1 MVCPC
6 NRVELVIVVGMDSQN
21 TANLISL
28 GSMLAA
34 IASAII
40 AGLQA
45 AGSKKARAKADEA
58 HKAALDMR
66 DAAQRSA
73 EVAQEK
79 VKQAK
84 RSAKAAEE
92 QANQAELARKAAEER
107 VRQAE
112 KSLEQMQQIVA
123 EQQSQSQ
130 SQSKIAASLQS
141 PPFELTSTGSYHY
154 LLRNTTTETLKIL
167 EVVNCDSFI
176 KWDNEWYGLNDP
188 FPWELHPDQ
197 SSEVYLP
204 RSASVLNLE
213 LKVEGKDNSIFIT
226 IPK

>member
-1 MVCPC
+1 MVS
-6 NRVELVIVVGMDSQN
+6 MDQFFQIFF
-21 TANLISL
+21 TGL
-28 GSMLAA
+28 
-34 IASAII
+34 SAIGAI
-40 AGLQA
+40 VSGVCAYKTWLHTI
-45 AGSKKARAKADEA
+45 GSKEAKAKADEA
-58 HKAALDMR
+58 HKAALAMS
-66 DAAQRSA
+66 AAA
-73 EVAQEK
+73 E
-79 VKQAK
+79 

-112 KSLEQMQQIVA
+112 NSLEQMQQIVA

>member
-1 MVCPC
+1 MVS
-6 NRVELVIVVGMDSQN
+6 MDQFFQILF
-21 TANLISL
+21 AGL
-28 GSMLAA
+28 
-34 IASAII
+34 SAIGAI
-40 AGLQA
+40 VSGFCAYKTWLHTI
-45 AGSKKARAKADEA
+45 GSKEAEAKAEESR
-58 HKAALDMR
+58 KAALDMR
-66 DAAQRSA
+66 DAAERSA
-73 EVAQEK
+73 Q
-79 VKQAK
+79 
-84 RSAKAAEE
+84 
-92 QANQAELARKAAEER
+92 AAEER
-107 VRQAE
+107 VEQVE
-112 KSLEQMQQIVA
+112 KSLEQMKQIVT

-167 EVVNCDSFI
+167 EVVNRGSFI
-176 KWDNEWYGLNDP
+176 EWDDEWYGLNDP

-204 RSASVLNLE
+204 HSASVLNLE

>member
-1 MVCPC
+1 MVS
-6 NRVELVIVVGMDSQN
+6 MDQFFQIFF
-21 TANLISL
+21 TGL
-28 GSMLAA
+28 
-34 IASAII
+34 SAIGAI
-40 AGLQA
+40 VSGFCAYKTWLHTI
-45 AGSKKARAKADEA
+45 GSKEAKAKADEA
-58 HKAALDMR
+58 HKAALAMS
-66 DAAQRSA
+66 AAA
-73 EVAQEK
+73 E
-79 VKQAK
+79 

-92 QANQAELARKAAEER
+92 QANQAEN
-107 VRQAE
+107 
-112 KSLEQMQQIVA
+112 SLEQMQQIVA

>member
-1 MVCPC
+1 MIGMNNIPAWVSAGAAT
-6 NRVELVIVVGMDSQN
+6 LSFIFTVVSWCLSN
-21 TANLISL
+21 K
-28 GSMLAA
+28 
-34 IASAII
+34 
-40 AGLQA
+40 
-45 AGSKKARAKADEA
+45 SKKAKEKAEA
-58 HKAALDMR
+58 AHQATLETCA
-66 DAAQRSA
+66 AAQRSA
-73 EVAQEK
+73 
-79 VKQAK
+79 
-84 RSAKAAEE
+84 KATEE
-92 QANQAELARKAAEER
+92 QVLQAQKLF
-107 VRQAE
+107 
-112 KSLEQMQQIVA
+112 EQMQQLVA

-167 EVVNCDSFI
+167 EVVNRGSFI
-176 KWDNEWYGLNDP
+176 KWDDEWYGLNDP

>member
-1 MVCPC
+1 MMT
-6 NRVELVIVVGMDSQN
+6 GMDSQFI
-21 TANLISL
+21 ANLIS
-28 GSMLAA
+28 GISAVAA
-34 IASAII
+34 ITSAIF
-40 AGLQA
+40 AGRQA
-45 AGSKKARAKADEA
+45 ISSKEAKAKADEA

-66 DAAQRSA
+66 DAAQ
-73 EVAQEK
+73 
-79 VKQAK
+79 

-112 KSLEQMQQIVA
+112 KSLEQMKQIVT

-167 EVVNCDSFI
+167 EVVNRGSFI
-176 KWDNEWYGLNDP
+176 EWDDEWYGLNDP

-204 RSASVLNLE
+204 HSASVLNLE